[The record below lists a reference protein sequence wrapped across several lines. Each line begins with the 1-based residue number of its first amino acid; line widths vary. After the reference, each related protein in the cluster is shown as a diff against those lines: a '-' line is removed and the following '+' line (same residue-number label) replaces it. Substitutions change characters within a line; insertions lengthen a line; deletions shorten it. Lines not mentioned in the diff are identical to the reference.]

1 MLSTFHQ
8 LSEQDKKL
16 FVAKILHEINYNQA
30 SYNLMQL
37 LVSYWDENPINHV
50 QYFPNNLNTTKRI
63 NNGQSIN

>member
-16 FVAKILHEINYNQA
+16 FVAKVLHEINYNQA

-37 LVSYWDENPINHV
+37 LVTYWDDNPINHV

>member
-8 LSEQDKKL
+8 LPEQEKKL

-50 QYFPNNLNTTKRI
+50 QYFPNILNTTKKLNYEHRI
-63 NNGQSIN
+63 N

>member
-1 MLSTFHQ
+1 MLSTFHT

-16 FVAKILHEINYNQA
+16 FIAKVLHEINYNQA
-30 SYNLMQL
+30 SYNLMKL

>member
-16 FVAKILHEINYNQA
+16 FVAKVLHEINYNQA
-30 SYNLMQL
+30 SYNLMKL

-63 NNGQSIN
+63 NHGQSIN

>member
-16 FVAKILHEINYNQA
+16 FVAKVLHEINYNQA
-30 SYNLMQL
+30 SYNLMKL